1 MSGDAELYQLIKQS
15 AEDEI
20 RRNHLSAELHGDDMQ
35 RAIAALSTAKDLM
48 GGVSETEL
56 LLELV
61 KNPRS

>member
-20 RRNHLSAELHGDDMQ
+20 RRNHLSAELHADDMQ